1 MQAMTFPEKPLEWR
15 ALAVAVVVSLAI
27 HGLILFV
34 NYQKPTRHGNSLP
47 RIEASLARQPA
58 PVALPPPAP
67 ALPDATQKTSQAAKQ
82 AASPTASDGDSA
94 TVAVNRP
101 ERAKMDGRRKGGNE

>member
-67 ALPDATQKTSQAAKQ
+67 ARRRHPKNKPSRQTSRKPD
-82 AASPTASDGDSA
+82 
-94 TVAVNRP
+94 R
-101 ERAKMDGRRKGGNE
+101 E